1 MRRRFIILVVLLS
14 SIAGL
19 ATSSAASIPF
29 AGVRPYQ
36 LFVPSTYDPTLPTPL
51 IIALTG
57 YNQSGAQFES
67 YLHLTPLAQS
77 RGFLYVHP
85 DGSKDSRGVRFWN
98 GTPECCDFES
108 PKVDDQAYIMRII
121 DEVSA
126 RYSVDTNRI
135 YIIGHS
141 NGGFLASALACN
153 HADRIAA
160 VISFAGASYTKVSAC
175 QPSAPINVLEIWGTK
190 DDTFTSNHIRGKP
203 ILGAINTFKNWGL
216 VNRCIGTPLAL
227 PDKLDLD
234 AKVVGADTTVS
245 EYQGCPAGS
254 SVTFWKIE
262 GAGHSPALSPQFD
275 GAIIDYLFAHPKVS
289 TN

>member
-1 MRRRFIILVVLLS
+1 MRKRLVIMAVLLA

-19 ATSSAASIPF
+19 ATSSAATVPF

-36 LFVPSTYDPTLPTPL
+36 LFLPSTYDPTVPIPL

-57 YNQSGAQFES
+57 YNQSGAAIES

-77 RGFLYVHP
+77 RGFLYLHP
-85 DGSKDSRGVRFWN
+85 DGTKDSRGVRFWN

-108 PKVDDQAYIMRII
+108 PKVDDQAYIIRII

-126 RYSVDTNRI
+126 RYSVDANRI

-141 NGGFLASALACN
+141 NGGFLANALACN

-160 VISFAGASYTKVSAC
+160 VVSLAGASYTKLSAC

-190 DDTFTSNHIRGKP
+190 DESFASNHIRGKP

-216 VNRCIGTPLAL
+216 INRCNSSPVVL
-227 PDKLDLD
+227 PEKLDLD
-234 AKVVGADTTVS
+234 SKVVGADTTQS
-245 EYQGCPAGS
+245 EYPGCQAGS
-254 SVTFWKIE
+254 SVTFWKIV
-262 GAGHSPALSPQFD
+262 GAGHSPTLSSEFD
-275 GAIIDYLFAHPKVS
+275 SAVIDYLFSHPKVS